1 MEAPDTG
8 CCLAQD
14 GGEFGAGRWKK
25 TVWSMPMVGVRGEVP
40 SRRIA
45 GIVVSENQRLRRR
58 GIVVRILESS
68 WIRSELEEFFD
79 VEAGP
84 I

>member
-1 MEAPDTG
+1 
-8 CCLAQD
+8 
-14 GGEFGAGRWKK
+14 
-25 TVWSMPMVGVRGEVP
+25 MVGVRGEVP